1 MLDKPATQ
9 SATRTSGPLAGFRIV
24 EFAGIGPGPFACM
37 MLADMGAEVVTLD
50 RVGAKKNL
58 KSVAGRGRKVVELDL
73 KDKAAVAQVLDLLA
87 NADAL
92 IEGFRPGVMERLGLG
107 PDVVMARNPRLVF
120 GRMTGWGQEG
130 PLAQAAGHDINYI
143 SVTGALAAIGTKEK
157 PVPPLNLVGDF
168 GGGALYLV
176 VGVLAALLEA
186 SKSGKGQVV
195 DAAMCD
201 GAASLMSMFFDMTAI
216 GRWVEG
222 REQNFLDGGAHFYGI
237 YECSCGNFI
246 SIGSIEPQ
254 FYALLREHA
263 GLTDADFDAQMD
275 RKAWPALKEKLTK
288 VFKSKTPRGL
298 VQDHGRHRHLLRADP
313 DHGRSAEAS
322 AQRRAQDLRRAPRR
336 DAARAGAAVFADAV
350 GDQGCGEGGYRGTD
364 ERVEGGKVDL
374 DVRTGGPKARLRR
387 AHHQLLGKQWWARCA
402 LPDPTRSLRRVAHL
416 QHTPANLIFLDRFEQ
431 RLEIALAETIV
442 ALALDE
448 FEEDRPDRVRRED
461 LQQHLGVAAID
472 DALAVDQNAVAL
484 QAGDVLAML
493 RQPRVDLL
501 EIGIGRRRHERQSA
515 SRSVSTV
522 AIDVPRAAG
531 DVLDALAAIDVEI
544 FLDLPGIAGVLVDR
558 DPDLAVRAGQRAREQ
573 ARMRGPRCRR
583 SGSGGS

>member
-1 MLDKPATQ
+1 VLDKSAPQ
-9 SATRTSGPLAGFRIV
+9 SSTRTSGPLAGFRIV

-37 MLADMGAEVVTLD
+37 LLADMGAEVVTLD

-73 KDKAAVAQVLDLLA
+73 KDKTAIAQALDLLSH
-87 NADAL
+87 ADAL

-107 PDVVMARNPRLVF
+107 PEMVQARNPRLVY

-201 GAASLMSMFFDMTAI
+201 GAASLMSMFFDMAAI

-237 YECSCGNFI
+237 YECSCGNFV

-254 FYALLREHA
+254 FYALLRQHA

-275 RKAWPALKEKLTK
+275 RNAWPALKEKLTK
-288 VFKSKTPRGL
+288 VFKSKTREDWCKIMEGTDICFAPIL
-298 VQDHGRHRHLLRADP
+298 TM
-313 DHGRSAEAS
+313 AEAPKHPHN
-322 AQRRAQDLRRAPRR
+322 AAREIFVTRHGVTQPAPAPRFSRTPSAIR
-336 DAARAGAAVFADAV
+336 DAAKADITELTSEWKAG
-350 GDQGCGEGGYRGTD
+350 R
-364 ERVEGGKVDL
+364 
-374 DVRTGGPKARLRR
+374 
-387 AHHQLLGKQWWARCA
+387 
-402 LPDPTRSLRRVAHL
+402 
-416 QHTPANLIFLDRFEQ
+416 
-431 RLEIALAETIV
+431 
-442 ALALDE
+442 
-448 FEEDRPDRVRRED
+448 
-461 LQQHLGVAAID
+461 
-472 DALAVDQNAVAL
+472 
-484 QAGDVLAML
+484 
-493 RQPRVDLL
+493 
-501 EIGIGRRRHERQSA
+501 
-515 SRSVSTV
+515 
-522 AIDVPRAAG
+522 
-531 DVLDALAAIDVEI
+531 
-544 FLDLPGIAGVLVDR
+544 
-558 DPDLAVRAGQRAREQ
+558 
-573 ARMRGPRCRR
+573 
-583 SGSGGS
+583 